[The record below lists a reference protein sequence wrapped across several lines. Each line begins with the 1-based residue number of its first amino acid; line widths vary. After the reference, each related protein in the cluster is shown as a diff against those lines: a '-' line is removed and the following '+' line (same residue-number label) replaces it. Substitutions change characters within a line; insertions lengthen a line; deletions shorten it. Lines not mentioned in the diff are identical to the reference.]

1 MAPAA
6 PRPGP
11 PPAVVVALAA
21 VAGGFGA
28 TRLWPPGAEAPG
40 GVAGRAVAALSVPG
54 ARARVVRTLDGD
66 TARIAF
72 RDDEG
77 RATVTV
83 RYLGVDTPE
92 TVHPDRGVECFGPE
106 ASHRNRD
113 WATGRLVRVRFDVE
127 RVDPYGRLLA
137 ALTPVGWRRS
147 LSERLVAEGL
157 GRVLAIA
164 PNGTDAPHLRRVQLR
179 AQRVGRGRW
188 GACGN
193 ALPSRT

>member
-1 MAPAA
+1 MRAAP

-11 PPAVVVALAA
+11 PAALVVVVAA

-28 TRLWPPGAEAPG
+28 TRLWPPGPAAPG
-40 GVAGRAVAALSVPG
+40 GVAGRAVAALAVPG
-54 ARARVVRTLDGD
+54 ARARVVGTVDGD

-72 RDDEG
+72 RDDAG

-92 TVHPDRGVECFGPE
+92 TKHPDRGVECFGPE

-164 PNGTDAPHLRRVQLR
+164 PNGADAPRLRRVQER
-179 AQRVGRGRW
+179 AQRAGRGQW
-188 GACGN
+188 GSCGD
-193 ALPSRT
+193 ALPSGT

>member
-1 MAPAA
+1 MRAAP

-11 PPAVVVALAA
+11 PPALVVAVAA
-21 VAGGFGA
+21 VVGGWSA
-28 TRLWPPGAEAPG
+28 VRLWPPPDRGPSGA
-40 GVAGRAVAALSVPG
+40 AGRAVTALQAPG

-66 TARIAF
+66 TAELAF
-72 RDDEG
+72 RDAAG

-92 TVHPDRGVECFGPE
+92 SVHPDRPVECFGPE
-106 ASHRNRD
+106 ASRRNHA
-113 WATGRLVRVRFDVE
+113 WATGRLVRVRFDRE

-137 ALTPVGWRRS
+137 ALTPVGWKRS

-164 PNGTDAPHLRRVQLR
+164 PNGADAPRLSRVQAR
-179 AQRVGRGRW
+179 AQGAGRGLW
-188 GACGN
+188 GRCGN
-193 ALPSRT
+193 ALPSET